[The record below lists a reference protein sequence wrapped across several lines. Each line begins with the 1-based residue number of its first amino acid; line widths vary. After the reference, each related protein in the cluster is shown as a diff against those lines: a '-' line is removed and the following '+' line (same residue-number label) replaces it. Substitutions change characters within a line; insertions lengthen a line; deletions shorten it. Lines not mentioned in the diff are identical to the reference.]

1 MPIPNIRMTSETR
14 ADDFPAA
21 DIRPF
26 DIPAAWDA
34 RTLQRDDSW
43 IIRLTDAD
51 RRELEAALAFFK
63 DSTDAR
69 GLTAQW
75 LHGHMMPTP
84 DSFPLPRLGARLAR
98 AQADLEHG
106 YGLALIRGFP
116 AGRHGDKDTQLIY
129 GGLCSHIGTLRPQT
143 VFGEL
148 VQEIRDSG
156 QASLRE
162 RRGSK
167 HNRALS
173 FHNDPCDVISLLCLQ
188 PAHTGGEGLFLSS
201 VSLHNALLASEPQ
214 HVRTLYENFTN
225 TYQDYLFVRTGSNGD
240 LMPRETCYA
249 MPTFSVAQGHFACK
263 YSRFYIDQAQELP
276 GVEHLTPAQ
285 RAALDSLEREMQ
297 NEKWWLRIRYEP
309 GDAVFSNNFV
319 CMHART
325 AFSDDP
331 ADERR
336 KRHLLRIWLAAPN
349 SRPLSPRYRHYFFPD
364 VAAGAIRGG
373 LPLPPLDYA

>member
-1 MPIPNIRMTSETR
+1 MPITKIPST
-14 ADDFPAA
+14 PATLARDIPGA

-34 RTLQRDDSW
+34 ATLHHDDSW
-43 IIRLTDAD
+43 IIRLTDAERD
-51 RRELEAALAFFK
+51 ELDAALAFFK
-63 DSTDAR
+63 DAADAR

-84 DSFPLPRLGARLAR
+84 ATFPLPGLGRKLAQ
-98 AQADLEHG
+98 AQADLEHR
-106 YGLALIRGFP
+106 YGVVLVRGFP
-116 AGRHGDKDTQLIY
+116 VGRHGPRDTQLLY
-129 GGLCSHIGTLRPQT
+129 AGLCSHVGTLRPQT

-156 QASLRE
+156 QAPLKE

-188 PAHTGGEGLFLSS
+188 PAHSGGEGLLLSS
-201 VSLHNALLASEPQ
+201 VSLHNALLATDPQ
-214 HVRTLYENFTN
+214 HVRTLYEDFTN
-225 TYQDYLFVRTGSNGD
+225 TYQDYLFVRTGFNRD
-240 LMPRETCYA
+240 LMPRQAHYA
-249 MPTFSVAQGHFACK
+249 MPTFSAAQGHFACK

-276 GVEHLTPAQ
+276 GVPRLTPAQ
-285 RAALDSLEREMQ
+285 RAALDALEREMH

-325 AFSDDP
+325 AFRDDP

-364 VAAGAIRGG
+364 VSAGAVRGG
-373 LPLPPLDYA
+373 LPLPPVDYS

>member
-1 MPIPNIRMTSETR
+1 MPG
-14 ADDFPAA
+14 A

-34 RTLQRDDSW
+34 ATLQHDDSW
-43 IIRLTDAD
+43 IIRLTDAERD
-51 RRELEAALAFFK
+51 ELDAALAFFK
-63 DSTDAR
+63 DTADAR

-84 DSFPLPRLGARLAR
+84 ATFPLPGLGRKLAQ
-98 AQADLEHG
+98 AQADLEHR
-106 YGLALIRGFP
+106 YGVVLVKGFP
-116 AGRHGDKDTQLIY
+116 VGRHGPKDTQLLY
-129 GGLCSHIGTLRPQT
+129 AGLCSHVGTLRPQT
-143 VFGEL
+143 VFGEM

-156 QASLRE
+156 QASLKE

-188 PAHTGGEGLFLSS
+188 PAHSGGEGLLLSS
-201 VSLHNALLASEPQ
+201 VSLHNALLATDPQ
-214 HVRTLYENFTN
+214 HVRTLYEDFTN
-225 TYQDYLFVRTGSNGD
+225 TYQDYLFVRTGFNRD
-240 LMPRETCYA
+240 LMPRQAHYA
-249 MPTFSVAQGHFACK
+249 MPTFSAAQGHFACK

-276 GVEHLTPAQ
+276 GVPRLTPAQ
-285 RAALDSLEREMQ
+285 RAALDALEREMH

-325 AFSDDP
+325 AFRDDP

-336 KRHLLRIWLAAPN
+336 RRHLLRIWLAAPN

-364 VAAGAIRGG
+364 VSAGAVRGG
-373 LPLPPLDYA
+373 LPLPPVDYF

>member
-1 MPIPNIRMTSETR
+1 MPITKIRSTSATR
-14 ADDFPAA
+14 TRDIPAVE
-21 DIRPF
+21 IRPF

-34 RTLQRDDSW
+34 ATLRHDNSW
-43 IIRLTDAD
+43 IIRLTDSERD
-51 RRELEAALAFFK
+51 ELDAALAFFK
-63 DSTDAR
+63 DAADAR

-84 DSFPLPRLGARLAR
+84 ATFPLPGLGRKL
-98 AQADLEHG
+98 AQAQVDLEQR
-106 YGLALIRGFP
+106 YGVVLVKGFP
-116 AGRHGDKDTQLIY
+116 AGRYGPRDTQLLY
-129 GGLCSHIGTLRPQT
+129 AGLCSHVGTLRPQT
-143 VFGEL
+143 VFGEM

-156 QASLRE
+156 QAPLKE

-188 PAHTGGEGLFLSS
+188 PAHSGGEGLLLSS
-201 VSLHNALLASEPQ
+201 VSLHNALLATDPQ
-214 HVRTLYENFTN
+214 HVRTLYEDFTN
-225 TYQDYLFVRTGSNGD
+225 TYQDYLFVRTGSNRD
-240 LMPRETCYA
+240 LMPRQTHYA
-249 MPTFSVAQGHFACK
+249 MPTFSAAQGHFACK

-276 GVEHLTPAQ
+276 EVPRLTPAQ
-285 RAALDSLEREMQ
+285 RAALDALEREMH

-309 GDAVFSNNFV
+309 GDAVFANNFV

-325 AFSDDP
+325 AFRDDP

-336 KRHLLRIWLAAPN
+336 RRHLLRIWLAAPN

-364 VAAGAIRGG
+364 VSAGAVRGG
-373 LPLPPLDYA
+373 LPLPPVDYS